1 MLPDSS
7 GWEHSGKH
15 HEIHHSLSH
24 ILSQFKM
31 GKGDTAVRKR
41 ASLKQQSLNI
51 AIEIK

>member
-7 GWEHSGKH
+7 GWGDSGKH

-31 GKGDTAVRKR
+31 GTGDTAARKR

-51 AIEIK
+51 VTETE